1 MHDRGPDFGSR
12 AVQTAWDGGRTRAK
26 IARAPP
32 GQMIMD
38 KEAIVLARGTL
49 VGKNNTASTSS
60 KLGVDG
66 SRTEDDKRGE
76 DKKAGGNV
84 RGNNQTPRMQQQARV
99 GVRVRGRRPWGS
111 AVIARRGR
119 WGRKRGNEVLSARK
133 RDGHKEDVL
142 ASSL

>member
-1 MHDRGPDFGSR
+1 MYDRGPDFGPR

-32 GQMIMD
+32 GQIIMD

-49 VGKNNTASTSS
+49 IGKNNTASTSS
-60 KLGVDG
+60 KLDVEG

-84 RGNNQTPRMQQQARV
+84 HGSDQTPRLQQ
-99 GVRVRGRRPWGS
+99 
-111 AVIARRGR
+111 
-119 WGRKRGNEVLSARK
+119 
-133 RDGHKEDVL
+133 
-142 ASSL
+142 